1 MHVYRLNLVFILRL
15 FISQISFV
23 FRYLM
28 KLSCDL
34 KLRISIFWLQQ
45 IVISFLWITSL
56 QPLFDASCIY
66 IALVMLMLMLNN
78 WISFC
83 PKKKEEQL
91 NFINTSICIY
101 LIVINFIYLVVLAA
115 NHINIIQFIVIV
127 TAPTIFVGN
136 VSANSQ
142 FVAKK
147 KL

>member
-15 FISQISFV
+15 FIPQINFIL
-23 FRYLM
+23 RYLM

-56 QPLFDASCIY
+56 QPLFDTSYIY
-66 IALVMLMLMLNN
+66 IAFSDTDADVEQLNF
-78 WISFC
+78 ILS
-83 PKKKEEQL
+83 KKNKQL

-127 TAPTIFVGN
+127 MAPTICGHCLN
-136 VSANSQ
+136 
-142 FVAKK
+142 
-147 KL
+147 